1 MAQPRLT
8 DFFARRRP
16 GPHASRPRTKAAW
29 RTPSP
34 TEPALRARV
43 RTPGSSRK
51 RPRPPAEP
59 ARDRPAP
66 PARRR
71 LRLPAD
77 AASRP
82 APAVPDAPEDSSDP
96 SDPAALAAPAVPD
109 VPDDSA
115 DPASPSDPAALAAP
129 AVPDTP
135 GGSADPV
142 SPSDPAALSAPA
154 VPDASD
160 VPAAPPAPAALA
172 APAVPD
178 TPGGSADP
186 GSPTDLAA
194 LAAPA
199 VPDASDVPAAPPAPA
214 ALAVPGSP
222 EQAPLSAG
230 RLHRLAAQESRA
242 SSKVT
247 LSELKSC
254 LQRAREL
261 GARAQKLRA
270 GAQRKDAGESSVPK
284 DQGHPAGACGE
295 KAPAYQRFHALAQP
309 GPPGLVLPYKYQ
321 VLAEMF
327 RSMDTIVGMLYNRS
341 ETVTFAKVKQGVQ
354 DMMRKRFEERNVGQ
368 IRTVYPACYRFRQE
382 RNIPTFKDGIK
393 RSDYQL
399 TIEPVLDQ
407 EAGSAAP
414 QLTASHLLQRRQVFS
429 QNLVERVREHHRAF
443 LASLNPPMV
452 VPEERLTRWHPRFNV
467 DEVPDIE
474 PAELPRPPATE
485 KVATAQEMEKALS
498 DLALRTTKPS
508 SPGAPSPALPVTP
521 PATLKGVSQDL
532 LERIRCKEAQKQL
545 AQMTRNPE
553 QEQRLQRL
561 QRLPELARVLRSIF
575 VSERKPAL
583 TMEVAC
589 SRMVGS
595 YPAAMN
601 PGEMEKHIRLLSE
614 LLPDWLS
621 LHHIRTDTYIKLDK
635 AADLAGVIM
644 RLAHLALAE
653 AAL

>member
-115 DPASPSDPAALAAP
+115 DPASPSD
-129 AVPDTP
+129 
-135 GGSADPV
+135 
-142 SPSDPAALSAPA
+142 
-154 VPDASD
+154 
-160 VPAAPPAPAALA
+160 PAALA

-485 KVATAQEMEKALS
+485 KVATAQEVLARARGLMSPRMEKALS

>member
-43 RTPGSSRK
+43 CTPGSSRK

-77 AASRP
+77 AVSRP
-82 APAVPDAPEDSSDP
+82 AAPAVPDAPEDSSDP

-109 VPDDSA
+109 VPDSA
-115 DPASPSDPAALAAP
+115 DPGSPPDPAALAPPAVPDTPGGSVDPGSPSDPAALAALAPP

-135 GGSADPV
+135 GGSV
-142 SPSDPAALSAPA
+142 
-154 VPDASD
+154 
-160 VPAAPPAPAALA
+160 
-172 APAVPD
+172 
-178 TPGGSADP
+178 DP
-186 GSPTDLAA
+186 GSPSD

-199 VPDASDVPAAPPAPA
+199 VPDASDVPAAPA

-295 KAPAYQRFHALAQP
+295 KAPAYQRFHALVQP
-309 GPPGLVLPYKYQ
+309 GLPGLVLPYKYQ

-485 KVATAQEMEKALS
+485 KVATAQEVLARARSLMSPRMEKALS

-508 SPGAPSPALPVTP
+508 SPGAPSPALPATP

-545 AQMTRNPE
+545 AQMTRHPE

-644 RLAHLALAE
+644 RLARLALAE